1 MNQHAGGVREMIA
14 RIIADAKTFEAETVL
29 DEEEVTKAHKDF
41 VRETNASIDAVSKSI
56 VMKTEEKLQA
66 EDDNAEAEETLAS
79 VELES
84 SSRRP
89 SSTTTLG

>member
-1 MNQHAGGVREMIA
+1 MIV
-14 RIIADAKTFEAETVL
+14 RIIADANAFEAETVL

-41 VRETNASIDAVSKSI
+41 VKETNASIDAVSKSI
-56 VMKTEEKLQA
+56 VMKAKEKVQA
-66 EDDNAEAEETLAS
+66 NDDNAEIEETLTS

-89 SSTTTLG
+89 SSTTTPG